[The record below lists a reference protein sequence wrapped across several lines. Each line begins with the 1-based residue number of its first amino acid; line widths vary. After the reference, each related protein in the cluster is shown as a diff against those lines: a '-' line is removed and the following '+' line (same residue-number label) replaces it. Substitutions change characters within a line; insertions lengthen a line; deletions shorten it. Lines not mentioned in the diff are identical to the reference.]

1 MLGFCC
7 SVSDGRSQ
15 RAQSSTQC
23 QMPCCC
29 QPDVK
34 LVPLRMQPSIVFE
47 RIVMLPSPCDVTVT
61 VETLDLEDQIHS
73 CHQLVAQQTTD
84 DSFSWPEAVRFEVK
98 SATAI
103 VIKVQV
109 KPKSSK
115 LIAWLTG
122 SNTQQAFHASTKRL
136 LIQDLQNASMKG
148 VEHFSFDLADS
159 VSAMVIGKVI
169 LKSPLQNT
177 MIRSMPLDPAYQ
189 TQPGL
194 VNAKGTQMAN
204 GATMM
209 PMPLWEGGLGTNA
222 NVVSMMPVHEGAASQ
237 YSTQTRAPSQKEAEM
252 SQRGAPRKLAIA
264 MGGG

>member
-1 MLGFCC
+1 MFGFCC

-15 RAQSSTQC
+15 RSQC

-34 LVPLRMQPSIVFE
+34 LLPLRMQPSIVFE

-73 CHQLVAQQTTD
+73 CHQLVAQQATD

-98 SATAI
+98 SATSL

-109 KPKSSK
+109 KPKASK

-148 VEHFSFDLADS
+148 VEHFSFDLTDA

-189 TQPGL
+189 TQHGL
-194 VNAKGTQMAN
+194 MNANGTQMAN

-209 PMPLWEGGLGTNA
+209 PMPLWEGGMGMNA
-222 NVVSMMPVHEGAASQ
+222 NGASMMPPHEGAANQ
-237 YSTQTRAPSQKEAEM
+237 HCTQMGAPSEKQEM
-252 SQRGAPRKLAIA
+252 SQAAPPRKYAIA